1 MIKKIISMIMIIGVL
16 FSFSITFANELNV
29 NLSYEE
35 VLELVISNSNSLDT
49 IDQKILLAER
59 YLKSANSRADTIKT
73 KGIVSDALLLENGKI
88 KELIPSEK
96 NRELI
101 DLKETKIDLIED
113 LKIDAI
119 EKYNDVINK
128 KETILF
134 KNQDLVTANREY
146 EQKEIEY
153 SLGMITKNQLF
164 EYEIA
169 IKSLELNI
177 KNLERNYSKALIE
190 LNRLIGY
197 PIITQLNLES
207 KVDITVE
214 NLEYDLDIIISKAT
228 LNSNTVRTAN
238 NDYLL
243 KDLEKTVVNRYSRYE
258 RPDSYEDIEDDVIDL
273 LEAFYDSKI
282 TEEVNLYTDYYNLL
296 NLQVDVE
303 ISKLNLELA
312 EKGLNIEKIKL
323 DNEMSTYLVYKK
335 AVDNYRNIYND
346 MNDKEL
352 MLYKAKTQFDYY
364 IDKLDYEFEN
374 VIIK

>member
-1 MIKKIISMIMIIGVL
+1 MIKKIISLIMIVGVL
-16 FSFSITFANELNV
+16 FSFSITFADELNV
-29 NLSYEE
+29 NLSYED
-35 VLELVISNSNSLDT
+35 VLELAISNSNSLDT

-59 YLKSANSRADTIKT
+59 YLKSANSRSDTIKT

-88 KELIPSEK
+88 KELVPSQK

-113 LKIDAI
+113 LKIDVI

-134 KNQDLVTANREY
+134 KNQDLVTANKEY
-146 EQKEIEY
+146 DQKEIEY

-164 EYEIA
+164 EYEIN
-169 IKSLELNI
+169 IKNLELNI
-177 KNLERNYSKALIE
+177 KNLERDYRKALIE

-197 PIITQLNLES
+197 PIITQLKLES
-207 KVDITVE
+207 KVDINIE
-214 NLEYDLDIIISKAT
+214 RLEYDLDVIIAKAI

-273 LEAFYDSKI
+273 LEDFYDSKI
-282 TEEVNLYTDYYNLL
+282 TEEVNVYTDYYNLL

-303 ISKLNLELA
+303 ISSLNLELA
-312 EKGLNIEKIKL
+312 EKLLNIEKIKL

-335 AVDNYRNIYND
+335 AVDNYRDIYND

-364 IDKLDYEFEN
+364 IDKLDYEFESL
-374 VIIK
+374 IIR

>member
-1 MIKKIISMIMIIGVL
+1 MIKKIISMIMIVGVL
-16 FSFSITFANELNV
+16 FSFPITFADELNV
-29 NLSYEE
+29 NLSYDD

-59 YLKSANSRADTIKT
+59 YLKSANSRADTIKV
-73 KGIVSDALLLENGKI
+73 KGITSDTLLLENGKI
-88 KELIPSEK
+88 KELVPSEK

-101 DLKETKIDLIED
+101 DLKETKTDLIED
-113 LKIDAI
+113 LKVDAI

-134 KNQDLVTANREY
+134 KNQDLVTANKEY
-146 EQKEIEY
+146 GQKEIEY

-164 EYEIA
+164 EYEIN
-169 IKSLELNI
+169 IKNLELNI
-177 KNLERNYSKALIE
+177 KNLERDYSKALIE
-190 LNRLIGY
+190 LNRLIAY

-207 KVDITVE
+207 KVDINIE
-214 NLEYDLDIIISKAT
+214 SLEYDLDVIISKAT

-282 TEEVNLYTDYYNLL
+282 TEEVNVYTDYYNLL
-296 NLQVDVE
+296 NLEVDVE

-312 EKGLNIEKIKL
+312 EKALSIEKIKL
-323 DNEMSTYLVYKK
+323 DNEM
-335 AVDNYRNIYND
+335 
-346 MNDKEL
+346 
-352 MLYKAKTQFDYY
+352 
-364 IDKLDYEFEN
+364 
-374 VIIK
+374 